1 MIIFLNSGSSSQ
13 CGGFTKSLTFKS
25 GYEQI
30 ARYVMVKTPI
40 EPADLA
46 FVFGTQKMILPINY
60 FRSLKNNGPRIPSS
74 GRESCSSGKKSP
86 ATNR

>member
-1 MIIFLNSGSSSQ
+1 MDNNPGEGQRTMIEHN
-13 CGGFTKSLTFKS
+13 TAW
-25 GYEQI
+25 YEQI